1 MSSGCCVYLISFC
14 GGAFCSFIK
23 RMIFATSICHVNNGH
38 ISYVQN
44 GWFLSCGS
52 QHSNVYTPIWTY
64 TYLRDLS
71 WKNVLINLI
80 EPRPTVQSQLLKF
93 TGTCLCYIDSISGG
107 SWIESFQLFLAIAHL
122 TYQHKRY
129 NLLTHFMIM
138 YLLLFISTNWQNLI
152 PQGVFQNGHSNNF
165 RIANAFAFN
174 QMQPILNSTTTILL
188 LFWGTYSC
196 IYSEKR
202 HCCKSTDSVRIR
214 PACVSC
220 HDSRS
225 TIAHNRPIQNVNF
238 IQASN
243 DSVGS
248 PPSFQ
253 GVIHTHL
260 ICMSICTWLSIA
272 RIKNVLNHDNLKL
285 QCTPKI
291 KLMCIL
297 VFPYD
302 VKWSW
307 AWKHTESEVSKEN
320 RFCWPKRMCN

>member
-80 EPRPTVQSQLLKF
+80 EPRPTMQSQLLKF

-138 YLLLFISTNWQNLI
+138 YLLLFISTNWQIWFHRAYFKTGIQTTFELQMLLHLTKCNQSSTPPPPFYYYSEVLI
-152 PQGVFQNGHSNNF
+152 LV
-165 RIANAFAFN
+165 
-174 QMQPILNSTTTILL
+174 
-188 LFWGTYSC
+188 
-196 IYSEKR
+196 IYSDKR

-225 TIAHNRPIQNVNF
+225 TIALNRPIQNVNF

-248 PPSFQ
+248 PLSFQ

>member
-129 NLLTHFMIM
+129 NLLTHLMIM
-138 YLLLFISTNWQNLI
+138 YLLLFISTNWQIWFHRAYFKTGIQTTFEL
-152 PQGVFQNGHSNNF
+152 QMLLHLTKC
-165 RIANAFAFN
+165 N
-174 QMQPILNSTTTILL
+174 QSSTPPPP
-188 LFWGTYSC
+188 FYY
-196 IYSEKR
+196 YSEVLILVYIVKNDIVANQLTQCGFDL
-202 HCCKSTDSVRIR
+202 HVFHAMTVD
-214 PACVSC
+214 PQ
-220 HDSRS
+220 SRS
-225 TIAHNRPIQNVNF
+225 IDPFKMSTSFRLRMIQLDHHHHLKVRFTHTWFACRFALDCPLPRLRMCWITITWNF
-238 IQASN
+238 
-243 DSVGS
+243 
-248 PPSFQ
+248 
-253 GVIHTHL
+253 
-260 ICMSICTWLSIA
+260 
-272 RIKNVLNHDNLKL
+272 NVL
-285 QCTPKI
+285 
-291 KLMCIL
+291 
-297 VFPYD
+297 
-302 VKWSW
+302 
-307 AWKHTESEVSKEN
+307 
-320 RFCWPKRMCN
+320 RR